1 MSHSFGAQMRKQRE
15 QRDIALATISGK
27 TKIKQSLLEAME
39 RDDLSQWPNGF
50 FRRAFIRA
58 YAEAIGLE
66 ADDVVRDFL
75 TFHSEPVAA
84 ATTISSLSLGALRT
98 SEAPPTRLRQIVG
111 SAVTRFRSTGQRAAT
126 ADDPGAGSAAPS
138 RSPRLR
144 AVPSDDASHVP
155 VGDLLA
161 VANLCTKLG
170 QARRTND
177 LSPLLQEAA
186 RILDAGG
193 LIIWTWDRPLERLR
207 PSWAHGYA
215 DSVLAQ
221 LPAVPLEAENAVAAA
236 FRSSRTSYVAGAES
250 ACGAIVVPLLT
261 AERCAG
267 VLAIELH
274 AEGESPSRVEAL
286 AMIVAAQLA
295 RVIDEAPEGAEPSE
309 APMRPGEVFTEST
322 AKRRAAEEPGC
333 ALR

>member
-15 QRDIALATISGK
+15 QRDIALATIAGK

-75 TFHSEPVAA
+75 TFHSEPAEVTSA
-84 ATTISSLSLGALRT
+84 ISSLSFDNPRT

-111 SAVTRFRSTGQRAAT
+111 SAVTRLRSTGHRAAT
-126 ADDPGAGSAAPS
+126 VNDDGAASAAPS
-138 RSPRLR
+138 RSPRSR
-144 AVPSDDASHVP
+144 AAPTDASHVP

-161 VANLCTKLG
+161 LANLCTKLG

-186 RILDAGG
+186 RILDAWAARTEAHRRPDGP
-193 LIIWTWDRPLERLR
+193 LDRLVRAAFSSRFRRWTLT
-207 PSWAHGYA
+207 AA
-215 DSVLAQ
+215 DSS
-221 LPAVPLEAENAVAAA
+221 PGPVPFTKPSVSTL
-236 FRSSRTSYVAGAES
+236 
-250 ACGAIVVPLLT
+250 
-261 AERCAG
+261 
-267 VLAIELH
+267 LH
-274 AEGESPSRVEAL
+274 ASS
-286 AMIVAAQLA
+286 
-295 RVIDEAPEGAEPSE
+295 IDANDVFTPLSVS
-309 APMRPGEVFTEST
+309 PMRL
-322 AKRRAAEEPGC
+322 C
-333 ALR
+333 

>member
-1 MSHSFGAQMRKQRE
+1 MPHGFGAQMRKQRE
-15 QRDIALATISGK
+15 QRDIALATITGK

-58 YAEAIGLE
+58 YAEAIGLD

-75 TFHSEPVAA
+75 TFHSEPVEAA
-84 ATTISSLSLGALRT
+84 SAISSLAFDNPRT

-126 ADDPGAGSAAPS
+126 ASDDGAGSAAPS
-138 RSPRLR
+138 RSPRPR
-144 AVPSDDASHVP
+144 AVPTDASHVP

-186 RILDAGG
+186 RILDAVG
-193 LIIWTWDRPLERLR
+193 LIIWTWDHPLERLR

-215 DSVLAQ
+215 DCVLAQ
-221 LPAVPLEAENAVAAA
+221 LPTVSLEAENAVAAA

-274 AEGESPSRVEAL
+274 EERESPSRVEAL

-295 RVIDEAPEGAEPSE
+295 RVIDEAPEPAESSE
-309 APMRPGEVFTEST
+309 APLSSGELFTESP

>member
-1 MSHSFGAQMRKQRE
+1 MPQSFGAQMRKQRE
-15 QRDIALATISGK
+15 QRDIALATIAEK

-39 RDDLSQWPNGF
+39 CDDLSHWPNGLF
-50 FRRAFIRA
+50 FRRAFMRS
-58 YAEAIGLE
+58 YAQAIGLE
-66 ADDVVRDFL
+66 PDEVVRDFL
-75 TFHSEPVAA
+75 AFHAQQIDDTSAIA
-84 ATTISSLSLGALRT
+84 SLSFDNPRA
-98 SEAPPTRLRQIVG
+98 SNAPPTRLRQIVG
-111 SAVTRFRSTGQRAAT
+111 SAVTRFRSNSQRSAT
-126 ADDPGAGSAAPS
+126 TNDDGAGSAATS
-138 RSPRLR
+138 RSPRSR
-144 AVPSDDASHVP
+144 AVPTDASHVP

-186 RILDAGG
+186 RILDASG
-193 LIIWTWDRPLERLR
+193 LIIWTWDCPLERLR

-215 DSVLAQ
+215 DVVLAQ
-221 LPAVPLEAENAVAAA
+221 LPTVPLEAENAVAAA

-274 AEGESPSRVEAL
+274 QERESPSRVEAL
-286 AMIVAAQLA
+286 AMIFAAQLA
-295 RVIDEAPEGAEPSE
+295 RVIDEVPERAEPPE
-309 APMRPGEVFTEST
+309 APLNSGDVFTESS
-322 AKRRAAEEPGC
+322 AKHPAAEECGC
-333 ALR
+333 APR

>member
-15 QRDIALATISGK
+15 QRDIALATIAGK

-75 TFHSEPVAA
+75 TFHSEPVEVASA
-84 ATTISSLSLGALRT
+84 ISSLSFDNPRT

-111 SAVTRFRSTGQRAAT
+111 SAVTRFRSTSHRAAT
-126 ADDPGAGSAAPS
+126 AHDDGAVSAPPS
-138 RSPRLR
+138 RSPRSH
-144 AVPSDDASHVP
+144 AVPTDASHVP

-161 VANLCTKLG
+161 LANLCTKLG

-186 RILDAGG
+186 RILDACG
-193 LIIWTWDRPLERLR
+193 LIVWTWDRPLGRLR

-215 DSVLAQ
+215 DGVLAQ
-221 LPAVPLEAENAVAAA
+221 LPAVPPEAENAVAAA
-236 FRSSRTSYVAGAES
+236 YRSSRTSYVAGVES

-267 VLAIELH
+267 VLAIQLH
-274 AEGESPSRVEAL
+274 EERESPSRLEAL

-309 APMRPGEVFTEST
+309 AHSSPGDAFTESS
-322 AKRRAAEEPGC
+322 ARRRTAEEPGC